1 MQKVSLL
8 YIIFSYL
15 INKKPFRLSKNGQV
29 TNIFKNIESEN
40 NVFENNIIGSGNNIN
55 NDKNI
60 KIQLKRKQNIE
71 DYDEI
76 QNEMAEDEK

>member
-71 DYDEI
+71 DNDDI

>member
-40 NVFENNIIGSGNNIN
+40 NVFENNMIGSGNNIN

>member
-15 INKKPFRLSKNGQV
+15 INKKPFRLSKNGQD

-60 KIQLKRKQNIE
+60 KYN
-71 DYDEI
+71 
-76 QNEMAEDEK
+76 

>member
-71 DYDEI
+71 DYDDI

>member
-40 NVFENNIIGSGNNIN
+40 NAFENNIIGSGNRID

-71 DYDEI
+71 DYDDI